1 VGHNKVDR
9 AQNRGKG
16 GRLTTKNADQ
26 LQSGVDRLIA
36 ELGVKPANLP
46 SEPVAT
52 DDGFGFFE
60 VLAGFSLFSLVGLL
74 NIYY

>member
-1 VGHNKVDR
+1 VTPEH
-9 AQNRGKG
+9 
-16 GRLTTKNADQ
+16 ADQ
-26 LQSGVDRLIA
+26 LQSRVDRLIA
-36 ELGVKPANLP
+36 ELGIKPANLP

-52 DDGFGFFE
+52 NDGFGFFE

>member
-1 VGHNKVDR
+1 MGHNKVDR

-36 ELGVKPANLP
+36 ELGIKPNPP

-60 VLAGFSLFSLVGLL
+60 VLAGFSLCSLVGLL
-74 NIYY
+74 NVYY

>member
-1 VGHNKVDR
+1 MGHNKVDR

-36 ELGVKPANLP
+36 ELGIKPNPP

>member
-36 ELGVKPANLP
+36 ELGIKPNPP